1 VQQYHCKAF
10 GAFRD
15 GRALLH
21 TVIVCH
27 LLCLLHAAAIF
38 VDEVVVFYLYISN
51 PGFRATPGTTEKSP
65 QRK

>member
-1 VQQYHCKAF
+1 VP
-10 GAFRD
+10 
-15 GRALLH
+15 LH

-38 VDEVVVFYLYISN
+38 VDEVVVFYVYISN
-51 PGFRATPGTTEKSP
+51 PGFRADPGTTGKSP